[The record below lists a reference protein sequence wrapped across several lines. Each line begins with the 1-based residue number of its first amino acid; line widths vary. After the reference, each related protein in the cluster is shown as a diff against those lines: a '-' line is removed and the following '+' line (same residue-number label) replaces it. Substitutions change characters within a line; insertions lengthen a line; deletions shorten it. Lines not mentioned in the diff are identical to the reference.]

1 MIISFNETMI
11 VPGNWSQISDKDLE
25 IKVQAFNQDM
35 QVLKAFEWQVKD
47 FGTRKMTIFVEFEYP
62 ERISDDY
69 QGKDILSVKVID
81 PTKFLSADSL
91 LTVEKETTTERDLPV
106 QYSASKEEEIKKME
120 AQAEQIK
127 NSSSVVMGGSF
138 ALNIVLAGSLSLL
151 WGLINS
157 LQLVTHFPLTN
168 ITFPMNAKTYFS
180 VMFEIGNFDLI
191 PTEQLEGYLD
201 DEIGEADK
209 SENTFDAEEVLSD
222 STIDAG
228 YDTTN
233 VVQSSF
239 LNLILLSSII
249 GTVILIILLRLV
261 CFKVAKVKSCLDKIW
276 RMIFWNF
283 IIRTLLETYLEVAI
297 VNMIKIYA
305 INDQSW
311 FETSGSAYC
320 LFILAVL
327 TLFCLLTPVFLY
339 YKRNDFKKPEF
350 IDKYGSL
357 VQDMRI
363 SEKGVLLYH
372 AFFMARRFIFSMLI
386 VFLSAR
392 PWA

>member
-1 MIISFNETMI
+1 MNDT
-11 VPGNWSQISDKDLE
+11 DLE
-25 IKVQAFNQDM
+25 IKVQAFDQDM

-47 FGTRKMTIFVEFEYP
+47 FGTRKMTVFVEFEYP

-91 LTVEKETTTERDLPV
+91 LTIEKETTNEKDLSV

-127 NSSSVVMGGSF
+127 NSSSAVMGGSF
-138 ALNIVLAGSLSLL
+138 ALNILLAGSLSLL

-168 ITFPMNAKTYFS
+168 VIFPKNAKTYFS

-209 SENTFDAEEVLSD
+209 SENTFDAEEVLSE

-249 GTVILIILLRLV
+249 GAVILIILLRLF

-327 TLFCLLTPVFLY
+327 TLFCLFTPVFLHC
-339 YKRNDFKKPEF
+339 KRNDFKKPEF
-350 IDKYGSL
+350 IGKYGSL
-357 VQDMRI
+357 V
-363 SEKGVLLYH
+363 
-372 AFFMARRFIFSMLI
+372 
-386 VFLSAR
+386 
-392 PWA
+392 